1 MSSETQG
8 NLLAALLALCKVQTA
23 QREFALI
30 QSQTFN
36 SKILL
41 VVEKHYVLQ
50 SRSLP
55 TKMIYDCDQKGM
67 SCHHWMFPQSMV
79 GVIRW
84 ELCSSELCG
93 NKFNYCVW

>member
-30 QSQTFN
+30 QSQTFI

-41 VVEKHYVLQ
+41 VVEKH
-50 SRSLP
+50 
-55 TKMIYDCDQKGM
+55 
-67 SCHHWMFPQSMV
+67 
-79 GVIRW
+79 
-84 ELCSSELCG
+84 
-93 NKFNYCVW
+93 